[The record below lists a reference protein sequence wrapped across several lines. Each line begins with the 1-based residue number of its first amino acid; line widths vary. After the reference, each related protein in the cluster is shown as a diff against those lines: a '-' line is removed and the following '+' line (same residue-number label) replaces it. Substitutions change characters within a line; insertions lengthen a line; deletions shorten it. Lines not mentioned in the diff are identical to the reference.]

1 MDISQDIELLAMG
14 LIPAGFNYDI
24 KKTETI
30 DWRKL
35 EYNSRYKQAQFY
47 YNKLHK
53 AVRNLPGI
61 YEHCVRLAENNV
73 SPLESLLQ
81 LESGTRDAKD
91 VLYDA

>member
-1 MDISQDIELLAMG
+1 MG

-24 KKTETI
+24 KKTESI

-35 EYNSRYKQAQFY
+35 EYNSRYKNPDFY

-53 AVRNLPGI
+53 AIKNLPGI
-61 YEHCVRLAENNV
+61 YAHCMRLAENNV

-81 LESGTRDAKD
+81 IERIE
-91 VLYDA
+91 

>member
-1 MDISQDIELLAMG
+1 MDIAQDIELLAMG

-35 EYNSRYKQAQFY
+35 EYNSRYKQPQFY
-47 YNKLHK
+47 YNKMPK
-53 AVRNLPGI
+53 AVRNLPGMFS
-61 YEHCVRLAENNV
+61 YCEKMASYNV

-81 LESGTRDAKD
+81 LESIREE
-91 VLYDA
+91 